1 MVENVVRILNVDIHS
16 ITQQELLQN
25 LKKGIVITPNVDH
38 LVKLQKDAGFY
49 AVYQKAD
56 WVICDSKVLY
66 LMSKL
71 LRKKL
76 PEAIPGSSFFTA
88 FYQYHKDDKNCRIF
102 LLGAAEGVAVK
113 AMEEINLKVGREIV
127 VGAFSPSYGFEKD
140 VDECNMILDIIR
152 CSGANILL
160 VGVGAPNKRNG
171 LLNTV
176 SSFPRLIYL
185 WGWELRLILKQR
197 Y

>member
-88 FYQYHKDDKNCRIF
+88 FYQYHKDDKNCKIF

-113 AMEEINLKVGREIV
+113 AMEEINLKVGWEIV

-140 VDECNMILDIIR
+140 VDECNMILELYVARGLIFFW
-152 CSGANILL
+152 SELGLL
-160 VGVGAPNKRNG
+160 NKRNG

>member
-71 LRKKL
+71 LRKN
-76 PEAIPGSSFFTA
+76 
-88 FYQYHKDDKNCRIF
+88 Y
-102 LLGAAEGVAVK
+102 
-113 AMEEINLKVGREIV
+113 
-127 VGAFSPSYGFEKD
+127 
-140 VDECNMILDIIR
+140 
-152 CSGANILL
+152 
-160 VGVGAPNKRNG
+160 
-171 LLNTV
+171 
-176 SSFPRLIYL
+176 
-185 WGWELRLILKQR
+185 LKQFLVLVSLLLFINIIKMIKIVEYFFWER
-197 Y
+197 QKEWL

>member
-71 LRKKL
+71 KQFLVLVSLLLFINIIKMIK
-76 PEAIPGSSFFTA
+76 IVKYFF
-88 FYQYHKDDKNCRIF
+88 
-102 LLGAAEGVAVK
+102 
-113 AMEEINLKVGREIV
+113 
-127 VGAFSPSYGFEKD
+127 
-140 VDECNMILDIIR
+140 
-152 CSGANILL
+152 
-160 VGVGAPNKRNG
+160 
-171 LLNTV
+171 
-176 SSFPRLIYL
+176 
-185 WGWELRLILKQR
+185 WERQKEWL
-197 Y
+197 